1 MKQSVSVVGAAA
13 IGDYI
18 FRLDKLPEKGEI
30 VPLNW
35 FSMDLEPGGCAP
47 NIAAGLAAHGIVDPM
62 LFYPVGSD
70 FAQSKILERWLAA
83 GINCSRI
90 TRVKDV
96 PSGRAWVFMQNDGST
111 MCFAYA
117 GAADV
122 AVPSDIG
129 YISDIIVIA
138 PVLNHFTKTYLT
150 KAIEENKTIVVTG
163 IGNEKILPYISD
175 IDVLI
180 VNEYE
185 AGQLCK
191 LLDFKSPLNILQ
203 KHPNLRLYVTR
214 GAHGSIVY
222 LRDDRIEIPIVKE
235 EIRVDSTGAGDAYC
249 SGIVSAM
256 VLGKDAVEA
265 AYFGSAN
272 ASFVIENVGGQTNLP
287 TWKHLEDR
295 LKNQFGYQYNKGE

>member
-1 MKQSVSVVGAAA
+1 MKKTVSVVGAAA

-47 NIAAGLAAHGIVDPM
+47 NISAGLAAHGIVEPV

-90 TRVKDV
+90 TRVSDA

-117 GAADV
+117 GAADI
-122 AVPSDIG
+122 ATPNDIGELSDIVV
-129 YISDIIVIA
+129 IS
-138 PVLNHFTKTYLT
+138 PVLNHFTKAYLS
-150 KAIEENKTIVVTG
+150 KAIQENKTIVVTG
-163 IGNEKILPYISD
+163 IGNAHVLPYISD

-180 VNEYE
+180 INEFE
-185 AGQLCK
+185 AGQLCQ
-191 LLDFKSPLNILQ
+191 LLNFKTPMEIHQ
-203 KHPNLRLYVTR
+203 KNPNLRLYVTR
-214 GAHGSIVY
+214 GSRGSVVY
-222 LRDDRIEIPIVKE
+222 LRDEKVEVPIVKE

-256 VLGKDAVEA
+256 VLGKDAVDA
-265 AYFGSAN
+265 AYYGSAN
-272 ASFVIENVGGQTNLP
+272 ASFVLENVGGQTNLP
-287 TWKHLEDR
+287 SWKRLEER
-295 LKNQFGYQYNKGE
+295 LKQQFGYQYK

>member
-47 NIAAGLAAHGIVDPM
+47 NIAAGIAAHGIVEPV

-70 FAQSKILERWLAA
+70 FSQTKILERWLAA
-83 GINCSRI
+83 GINCSRL
-90 TRVKDV
+90 TRVPDV
-96 PSGRAWVFMQNDGST
+96 PSGRAWVYMQNDGTT

-117 GAADV
+117 GAADAALAGDPGELSEIV
-122 AVPSDIG
+122 
-129 YISDIIVIA
+129 VIA
-138 PVLNHFTKTYLT
+138 PVLNHFTKSYLQA
-150 KAIEENKTIVVTG
+150 AIQQNKTTVVTG
-163 IGNEKILPYISD
+163 IGSENVLPYLGQ

-185 AGQLCK
+185 AT
-191 LLDFKSPLNILQ
+191 LLVKFLGLSNPAEILKSNQ
-203 KHPNLRLYVTR
+203 NLRLYVTR
-214 GAHGSIVY
+214 GSKGSVVY
-222 LRDDRIEIPIVKE
+222 MRDETVEIPIVKE
-235 EIRVDSTGAGDAYC
+235 DYRVDSTGAGDAYC

-256 VLGKDAVEA
+256 VMGKDATTA
-265 AYFGSAN
+265 AYYGATN
-272 ASFVIENVGGQTNLP
+272 ASFVLENVGGQTNLP
-287 TWKHLEDR
+287 SWRRLEER
-295 LKNQFGYQYNKGE
+295 LHSQFGYSF